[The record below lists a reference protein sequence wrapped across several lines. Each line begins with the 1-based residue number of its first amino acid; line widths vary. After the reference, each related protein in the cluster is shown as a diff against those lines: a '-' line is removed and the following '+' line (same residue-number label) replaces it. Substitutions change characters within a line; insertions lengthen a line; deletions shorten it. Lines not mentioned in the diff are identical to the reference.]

1 VVIYLY
7 DEVVKTINLTSDEV
21 EILIDALSYRLAQCV
36 SVGEDITVRELLEK
50 IQ

>member
-1 VVIYLY
+1 MYDDVIKKV
-7 DEVVKTINLTSDEV
+7 DLTSDEV